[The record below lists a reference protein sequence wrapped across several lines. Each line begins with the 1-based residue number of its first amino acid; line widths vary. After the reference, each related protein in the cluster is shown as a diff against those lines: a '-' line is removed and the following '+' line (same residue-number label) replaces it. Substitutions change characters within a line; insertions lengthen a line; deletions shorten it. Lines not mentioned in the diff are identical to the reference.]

1 MTGKNNGLPS
11 RQNLIDAISRVD
23 FYSFV
28 QRIFPIV
35 SAGSPFLPNWH
46 LEAITYA
53 LTCVMRG
60 EIKRLIITVP
70 PRSLKSICASVAFP
84 AFVLGH
90 DPTRRIIEVSYSE
103 GLARKHAND
112 FRAVMRSPLYKRLFP
127 STRISAA
134 KDTEL
139 EVMTTARGF
148 RYATSVGGT
157 LTGRGGNLLIL
168 DDPLSAQDAHS
179 ERARESLKQWYAN
192 TLLSRLDNKA
202 EDAII
207 VVTQRLH
214 VDDLVGHLR
223 EQGDW
228 TELSLPAIAEV
239 EQVVPLGPERY
250 HHRKVGELLHP
261 EREPKWALD
270 NLKHTMGSID
280 FAAQYQQ
287 EPIAA
292 GGNLIKCSWFP
303 IYDALPLRDVGDKT
317 IVSWDTAMSAG
328 ELSDYSACVVLQV
341 KGEIAYVLDV
351 VRERLDYPD
360 LRRKIIEVHRR
371 WKNYTNSYALV
382 IEDKGSGMSLI
393 QDLKREGIRAIPE
406 KPIMD
411 KVMRMNA
418 QLARIEAGCVHL
430 PRHAAWSED
439 FLRELMAFP
448 AAKYDDQVDAL
459 SQGLDRAFS
468 NRNFM
473 YCGPIKGLC

>member
-1 MTGKNNGLPS
+1 M
-11 RQNLIDAISRVD
+11 
-23 FYSFV
+23 
-28 QRIFPIV
+28 
-35 SAGSPFLPNWH
+35 
-46 LEAITYA
+46 
-53 LTCVMRG
+53 
-60 EIKRLIITVP
+60 
-70 PRSLKSICASVAFP
+70 
-84 AFVLGH
+84 
-90 DPTRRIIEVSYSE
+90 
-103 GLARKHAND
+103 
-112 FRAVMRSPLYKRLFP
+112 
-127 STRISAA
+127 
-134 KDTEL
+134 
-139 EVMTTARGF
+139 
-148 RYATSVGGT
+148 
-157 LTGRGGNLLIL
+157 
-168 DDPLSAQDAHS
+168 
-179 ERARESLKQWYAN
+179 
-192 TLLSRLDNKA
+192 
-202 EDAII
+202 
-207 VVTQRLH
+207 
-214 VDDLVGHLR
+214 
-223 EQGDW
+223 
-228 TELSLPAIAEV
+228 
-239 EQVVPLGPERY
+239 GPERY

-270 NLKHTMGSID
+270 NLKHTMGSVD

-328 ELSDYSACVVLQV
+328 ELSDYSACVVFQV

-468 NRNFM
+468 NRNFFWSS
-473 YCGPIKGLC
+473 PRSRQNIT